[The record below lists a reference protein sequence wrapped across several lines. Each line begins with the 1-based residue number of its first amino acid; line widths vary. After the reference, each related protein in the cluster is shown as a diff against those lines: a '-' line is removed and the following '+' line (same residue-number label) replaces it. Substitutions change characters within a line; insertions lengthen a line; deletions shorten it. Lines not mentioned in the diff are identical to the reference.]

1 MLKYNEFINENKM
14 WFKTIPQFLSWL
26 EEKSN
31 NDWIWLDT
39 ETTGLRGPKHE
50 QLTQI
55 AAIATTYNF
64 SHNEFTDLG
73 SYDVKIELTPD
84 TLTQMKD
91 PTSRIKWVLSF
102 NHYGKSGIKYHDEAE
117 TLQEFHEWVK
127 QWNNPLLVIQ
137 NAQFDMNMINV
148 RNTIVKFKNEV
159 FDTKMMLQLYY
170 LPLLQTLSETND
182 EYKKLVN
189 KIGTSDR
196 DNGLISSSMSKVGPA
211 LGVDMTNYHDALTDC
226 RLAMDM
232 TKRVIQFLKDNQH
245 VDIMKYQIQRIK
257 LSNN

>member
-1 MLKYNEFINENKM
+1 
-14 WFKTIPQFLSWL
+14 
-26 EEKSN
+26 
-31 NDWIWLDT
+31 
-39 ETTGLRGPKHE
+39 
-50 QLTQI
+50 
-55 AAIATTYNF
+55 
-64 SHNEFTDLG
+64 
-73 SYDVKIELTPD
+73 
-84 TLTQMKD
+84 
-91 PTSRIKWVLSF
+91 
-102 NHYGKSGIKYHDEAE
+102 
-117 TLQEFHEWVK
+117 
-127 QWNNPLLVIQ
+127 
-137 NAQFDMNMINV
+137 
-148 RNTIVKFKNEV
+148 
-159 FDTKMMLQLYY
+159 MMLQLYY

-257 LSNN
+257 LSNK